1 MSDTRR
7 TRDDKS
13 LMHVLGQ
20 QLSAAVEDGVP
31 TSRHFSG
38 SLSGH
43 HTRVDV
49 GDAVEVT
56 VDLRDVILDDI
67 SALIERSFD
76 LEVTEWLLQHVA
88 APSSSRTH

>member
-13 LMHVLGQ
+13 LMRVLGQ
-20 QLSAAVEDGVP
+20 QLSAAAADGVP
-31 TSRHFSG
+31 ASRHFSR
-38 SLSGH
+38 SSSGH
-43 HTRVDV
+43 RTPVDV
-49 GDAVEVT
+49 GDAVDVT

-76 LEVTEWLLQHVA
+76 LEATEWLLQHVA
-88 APSSSRTH
+88 VQSSSRTH